1 MTIYK
6 HQIPERQV
14 LSYAYG
20 RKDEIV
26 EKMNQLTL
34 ELGVVHG
41 IIDVFE
47 KKVCRYCNGLQTI
60 MKPIVGC
67 EFDGPRQQKCEACD
81 GTGKPQSS
89 EKVVNNA

>member
-41 IIDVFE
+41 IIGTLTIVF
-47 KKVCRYCNGLQTI
+47 
-60 MKPIVGC
+60 
-67 EFDGPRQQKCEACD
+67 
-81 GTGKPQSS
+81 
-89 EKVVNNA
+89 